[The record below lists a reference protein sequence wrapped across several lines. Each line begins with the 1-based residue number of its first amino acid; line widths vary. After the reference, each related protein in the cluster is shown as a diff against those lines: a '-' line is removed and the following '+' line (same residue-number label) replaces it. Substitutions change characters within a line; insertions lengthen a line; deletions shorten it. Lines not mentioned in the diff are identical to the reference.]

1 MRSVESSAKT
11 MEEAVTQ
18 GLEKL
23 GVSFADVKIDI
34 LDEGSKGFLG
44 ILGGKPVVVRL
55 TVRED
60 AAATE
65 DVLSSVALE
74 DAVKE
79 PEQKPARKRKPKADK
94 PEDKVEKPAAQEK
107 ADQPKAPKAEKP
119 EAKHEKPAKPAKAEK
134 PPRAEKPVKAEK
146 PAAPAAE
153 AAQPPADKEA
163 PEGRAFTFLTDVT
176 RLMGVE
182 VTINARRDEEGNVR
196 VDMFGDT
203 LGILI
208 GRRGETLDALQYLT
222 SLYVNKGS
230 EDYIRVTLDTE
241 NYRAKRE
248 EALRKLAGSIAKT
261 NCVVIFINQLR
272 MKIGVMYG
280 NPETTTGGNALKFY
294 ASVRLDVR
302 RVESIKNGSDVIG
315 NRTRVRVVKNKV
327 APPFREAV
335 FDIMYGEG
343 ISRDGEVLDLAVK
356 LDIIQKSGSWF
367 SYNGERMGQGKD
379 NARKYLEAHPELMEE
394 VERMIKSRGD
404 QIDLA
409 MKEEFAD
416 EDNEDEDGE
425 EAFSLNAID
434 IEGE

>member
-60 AAATE
+60 AEGGE
-65 DVLSSVALE
+65 DVLSSVGLE
-74 DAVKE
+74 EAVKE
-79 PEQKPARKRKPKADK
+79 PEQKPARKRAHKAKAEKPAAEAK
-94 PEDKVEKPAAQEK
+94 PEKPAAQEK
-107 ADQPKAPKAEKP
+107 AAQPAKAPKAEKP
-119 EAKHEKPAKPAKAEK
+119 AKPAKSEKAPAERK
-134 PPRAEKPVKAEK
+134 QAAPKAEK
-146 PAAPAAE
+146 PASAPE
-153 AAQPPADKEA
+153 AAQPPADAEA

-248 EALRKLAGSIAKT
+248 EALRRLANRMANRAVKT
-261 NCVVIFINQLR
+261 GRKVVMEPMNPYERRILHSALQQNDAVTTHSEGEEPNRHVVI
-272 MKIGVMYG
+272 
-280 NPETTTGGNALKFY
+280 TLKQQ
-294 ASVRLDVR
+294 
-302 RVESIKNGSDVIG
+302 N
-315 NRTRVRVVKNKV
+315 
-327 APPFREAV
+327 
-335 FDIMYGEG
+335 
-343 ISRDGEVLDLAVK
+343 
-356 LDIIQKSGSWF
+356 
-367 SYNGERMGQGKD
+367 
-379 NARKYLEAHPELMEE
+379 
-394 VERMIKSRGD
+394 
-404 QIDLA
+404 
-409 MKEEFAD
+409 
-416 EDNEDEDGE
+416 
-425 EAFSLNAID
+425 
-434 IEGE
+434 